1 MQRSAQ
7 RYGGSRVIMLNI
19 GVASVPVKVRERE
32 IAFVATYDTA
42 VKGTIE

>member
-1 MQRSAQ
+1 
-7 RYGGSRVIMLNI
+7 MLNI

-42 VKGTIE
+42 VKGTIQNIVSD